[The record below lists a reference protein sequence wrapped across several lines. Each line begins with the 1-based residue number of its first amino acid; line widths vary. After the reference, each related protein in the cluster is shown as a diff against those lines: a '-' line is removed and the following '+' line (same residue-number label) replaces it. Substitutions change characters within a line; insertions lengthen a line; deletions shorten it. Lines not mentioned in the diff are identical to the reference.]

1 MYLKLPSIS
10 ILTGKKIFAIIIL
23 FISVTVLP
31 FMYTMFYIFVYPM
44 INMVRNVTR
53 PKVDVMAEINKPLQV
68 KHIPKLP
75 VFKKN

>member
-23 FISVTVLP
+23 LISVTVLP
-31 FMYTMFYIFVYPM
+31 FMYAMFYVFVYPIM
-44 INMVRNVTR
+44 NMVRNVTR
-53 PKVDVMAEINKPLQV
+53 PKVDIIAEINKPLPV
-68 KHIPKLP
+68 KPIPKLP